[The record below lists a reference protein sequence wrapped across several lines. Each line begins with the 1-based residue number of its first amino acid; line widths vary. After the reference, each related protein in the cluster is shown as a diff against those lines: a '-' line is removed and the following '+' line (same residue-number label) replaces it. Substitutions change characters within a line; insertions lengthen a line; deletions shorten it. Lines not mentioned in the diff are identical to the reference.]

1 MDYATQTEIHQI
13 IVGTLAELGVPNA
26 KFSIADT
33 RILVRDGLCVGRTM
47 VYGSIRVVL
56 LGGRETIEF
65 YDRDGSLLR
74 VVEASQPVSGQG
86 VAA

>member
-1 MDYATQTEIHQI
+1 MDNTTQAEIHRI
-13 IVGTLAELGVPNA
+13 IVSTLSELGVPNA

-56 LGGRETIEF
+56 LAGKQTIEF
-65 YDRDGSLLR
+65 YDRDGNLLN
-74 VVEASQPVSGQG
+74 VILVSQPVSGQG